1 MHSISTDEIKEMLLS
16 EIDSLLDQREL
27 FLTNPKSDFTR
38 TKKISFEQ
46 TVIFPMIAASN
57 DIATELLDY
66 IGEQNLPMPSAMIQR
81 RNQIKPEAFKAL
93 FSSFTKKIPVLKD
106 FLGYQLLACDGSR
119 INLPYHPSDT
129 FSFIK
134 CIKGRKGVNQ
144 VHLNALYDIQNDIFI
159 DASLQGIHNM
169 NEQKAF
175 CEFLDNH
182 ACCSKKRIYIADRGY
197 ASYNI
202 FGHAIHNNQL
212 FLIRAAQSKVEGFCP
227 NDKKWLEDKYVDR
240 EITVTIGRCRGK
252 SYTLLENYHYMSSV
266 KKYDFISPKSKEV
279 DVIKLRVLKFPI
291 SDNSYEYVVTN
302 LPKYSFSID
311 TIKRLYN
318 LRWNEET
325 AFRHLKYAGNMVHIH
340 SLKQNLLV
348 QEIYAKLTLY
358 NFSSF
363 ISLSIGDA
371 ERKTEKYLYVKN
383 HTQVQKLCLRFIKGK
398 IEDIKTL
405 ILRCLVPVRPGRKF
419 ARNLRRQA
427 ADSLNYR

>member
-66 IGEQNLPMPSAMIQR
+66 IGEQKLPMPSALVQR
-81 RNQIKPEAFKAL
+81 RNQIKPEAYKAL
-93 FSSFTKKIPVLKD
+93 FNNFTKRIPVPND
-106 FLGYQLLACDGSR
+106 FNGHQLVACDGSR
-119 INLPYHPSDT
+119 INLPYHPSDES
-129 FSFIK
+129 SFIQ
-134 CIKGRKGVNQ
+134 CIKGRKGINQ
-144 VHLNALYDIQNDIFI
+144 IHLNALYDIQNDIFI
-159 DASLQGIHNM
+159 DANLQGIHDL

-175 CEFLDNH
+175 CEFLDKH
-182 ACCSKKRIYIADRGY
+182 TYCDKKRIYIADRGY
-197 ASYNI
+197 ASYNV
-202 FGHAIHNNQL
+202 FAHAIHNKQL
-212 FLIRAAQSKVEGFCP
+212 FLIRASRSRVEGLCSR
-227 NDKKWLEDKYVDR
+227 DKKWLADECVDR
-240 EITVTIGRCRGK
+240 ELTVTIGRRQ
-252 SYTLLENYHYMSSV
+252 SRHYLQLENYHYMSST
-266 KKYDFISPKSKEV
+266 KNYDFISPKSNEV
-279 DVIKLRVLKFPI
+279 DVMNLRVLKFPI
-291 SDNSYEYVVTN
+291 SDNSYEYIVTN
-302 LPKYSFSID
+302 LPKYSFSIE
-311 TIKRLYN
+311 TIKHLYQ

-340 SLKQNLLV
+340 SLKKELLI

-363 ISLSIGDA
+363 ISLSAGNA
-371 ERKTEKYLYVKN
+371 ERKTKKYLYVKN

-405 ILRCLVPVRPGRKF
+405 ILKYLVPVRPGRKF
-419 ARNLRRQA
+419 ERNLRRQA